1 MLLVTTAHESSSE
14 FMSFLIGWMSNN
26 HHKEMAEAAE
36 RFLEIRNP
44 QKLAE
49 FKSNNIKEED
59 DKDSTKVQ
67 EN

>member
-14 FMSFLIGWMSNN
+14 FTSFLIGWMSNN

-49 FKSNNIKEED
+49 FKATKKKEED
-59 DKDSTKVQ
+59 DADATKVQ